1 MLELARR
8 KLLYG
13 AVPRARVSEM
23 IAIRTEGLTKD
34 YRMGFWRRRVR
45 VLHNLNLEVQV
56 GEVFGF
62 LGPNGA
68 GKTTTLK
75 LLTGLIHPTAGSA
88 TVLGEPAGSVGV
100 KARIGFLPENP
111 SFYDYL
117 TGGEY
122 LEYCGALAG
131 LSRGARR
138 HRVAALLEQVGL
150 SRQES
155 LQLRKYSKGM
165 LQRIGLAQAL
175 INEPAVIFLDEPMS
189 GLDPI
194 GRKEVRDLML
204 RLREQGRTVFFSTH
218 IIPDVEVVCDRVGI
232 ILAGRLSSV
241 GRVEDLLSGP
251 LSLIE
256 VTASN
261 LSFEAAETLAARSV
275 TPPVRRGDQ
284 ILVAVKGEESLGET
298 LRAILGA
305 GGRVRSVVPH
315 RRTLEE
321 VFLDRIREGNQ

>member
-1 MLELARR
+1 MNA
-8 KLLYG
+8 
-13 AVPRARVSEM
+13 
-23 IAIRTEGLTKD
+23 IAIRAEGLSKE
-34 YRMGFWRRRVR
+34 YRAGFWRRRVR
-45 VLHNLNLEVQV
+45 VLHDLNLEVRA

-75 LLTGLIHPTAGSA
+75 LLTGLIYPTAGVA
-88 TVLGEPAGSVGV
+88 TVLGEPAGGVGV

-111 SFYDYL
+111 YFYDYL
-117 TGGEY
+117 TGVEF

-131 LSRGARR
+131 LSRPARR
-138 HRVAALLEQVGL
+138 ERVRILLEQMGL
-150 SRQES
+150 SRHAT

-194 GRKEVRDLML
+194 GRKDVRDLIL
-204 RLREQGRTVFFSTH
+204 RLREEGRTVFFSTH

-232 ILAGRLSSV
+232 ILGGRLAAV
-241 GRVEDLLSGP
+241 GHVGELLASP
-251 LSLIE
+251 LEHIE
-256 VTASN
+256 VAVSG
-261 LSFEAAETLAARSV
+261 LRPEVEAALAAQSVAPVVRSAE
-275 TPPVRRGDQ
+275 RF
-284 ILVAVKGEESLGET
+284 LVSVKGEEELARVLKAVLHS
-298 LRAILGA
+298 
-305 GGRVRSVVPH
+305 GGRIHSVAPH

-321 VFLDRIREGNQ
+321 VFLDQIRGGNR

>member
-1 MLELARR
+1 M
-8 KLLYG
+8 G
-13 AVPRARVSEM
+13 DAVIRA
-23 IAIRTEGLTKD
+23 EGLTKD
-34 YRMGFWRRRVR
+34 YRTGFWRRRVR
-45 VLHNLNLEVQV
+45 VLRDLNLEIQA

-75 LLTGLIHPTAGSA
+75 LLTGLIHPTAGLA

-111 SFYDYL
+111 SFYEYL
-117 TGGEY
+117 TGVEY
-122 LEYCGALAG
+122 LNYCGALAG
-131 LSRGARR
+131 LPRAVRRDRAR
-138 HRVAALLEQVGL
+138 VLMEQVGL
-150 SRQES
+150 TGQGV

-194 GRKEVRDLML
+194 GRKEVRDLIL
-204 RLREQGRTVFFSTH
+204 HLREQGRTVFFSTH

-232 ILAGRLSSV
+232 ILAGHLSSV
-241 GRVEDLLSGP
+241 GRVEELLASP
-251 LSLIE
+251 LEQIE
-256 VTASN
+256 ITASD
-261 LSFEAAETLAARSV
+261 LTPEVGVTLAARSV
-275 TPPVRRGDQ
+275 VPPVRTGDRTL
-284 ILVAVKGEESLGET
+284 IAVKGEEDLGEV
-298 LRAILGA
+298 LRTILRA
-305 GGRVRSVVPH
+305 GGRVHSVVPH

-321 VFLDRIREGNQ
+321 VFLDRIREGSR

>member
-1 MLELARR
+1 ME
-8 KLLYG
+8 
-13 AVPRARVSEM
+13 
-23 IAIRTEGLTKD
+23 AIRTVSLTKE
-34 YRMGFWRRRVR
+34 YRAGFWRRRVR
-45 VLHNLNLEVQV
+45 VLHDLNLEVQA

-117 TGGEY
+117 TGVEY
-122 LEYCGALAG
+122 LDYCGALAG
-131 LSRGARR
+131 LPRTVRR
-138 HRVAALLEQVGL
+138 DRIGTLLERVGL
-150 SRQES
+150 SGQGT

-175 INEPAVIFLDEPMS
+175 INDPAVIFLDEPMS

-194 GRKEVRDLML
+194 GCKEVRDLIL

-218 IIPDVEVVCDRVGI
+218 IIPDVEMVCDRVGI
-232 ILAGRLSSV
+232 ILAGRLSAV
-241 GRVEDLLSGP
+241 GRVEELLASP
-251 LSLIE
+251 LEQIE
-256 VTASN
+256 VTASG
-261 LSFEAAETLAARSV
+261 LPPEAEAVLAARGV
-275 TPPVRRGDQ
+275 IPPVRSGGR
-284 ILVAVKGEESLGET
+284 ILVAVKGEEDLGEV
-298 LRAILGA
+298 LRAILQA
-305 GGRVRSVVPH
+305 GGRLHSVVPH

-321 VFLDRIREGNQ
+321 VFLDRIREGSR